1 MENIII
7 IFPKNDS
14 YFKAFIMEWEGSKL
28 FCFLTLVI

>member
-7 IFPKNDS
+7 IFPPKDS